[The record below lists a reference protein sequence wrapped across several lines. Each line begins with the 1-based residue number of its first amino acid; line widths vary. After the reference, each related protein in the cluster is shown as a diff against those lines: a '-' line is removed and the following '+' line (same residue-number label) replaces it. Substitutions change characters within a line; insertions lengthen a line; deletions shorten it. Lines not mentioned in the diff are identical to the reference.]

1 MNRGRL
7 FLISGPS
14 GSGKDTVLK
23 GVFKKCPE
31 IGFSIS
37 SITRPMRD
45 GEIEGVKYNFIS
57 TEKFEDM
64 IKNDELLEH
73 NVYVGNYYGTPKAP
87 VEKCLGEGRDM
98 IVEVDVN
105 GARQIREKVKD
116 AVSIFIMPPSL
127 SVLKERLSGRGTENE
142 EAVNERIT
150 EALREIAVASDYD
163 YIVVNDILEDA
174 VNNVIGIIK
183 ADRFKTDRQSKLIND
198 VLNN

>member
-1 MNRGRL
+1 M
-7 FLISGPS
+7 ISGPS
-14 GSGKDTVLK
+14 GSGKDTVLTEI
-23 GVFKKCPE
+23 FKRCPE

-57 TEKFEDM
+57 IQKFEDM
-64 IKNDELLEH
+64 LKNDELLEH
-73 NVYVGNYYGTPKAP
+73 NIYVGNYYGTPKAP
-87 VEKCLGEGRDM
+87 VEKCLNEGRDM

-105 GARQIREKVKD
+105 GARQIRKKIKD

-127 SVLKERLSGRGTENE
+127 LVLKERLRGRGTESE
-142 EAVNERIT
+142 ETVNKRIT
-150 EALREIAVASDYD
+150 EALREIASASEYD
-163 YIVVNDILEDA
+163 YIVVNDVLEDA
-174 VNNVIGIIK
+174 VNNVINIIK